1 MGTPTLTGGTK
12 YIMFNFDPF
21 AAILL
26 VTQFIILLTFHE
38 WAHAKSANMLG
49 DPTARDLGRMSLNPG
64 VHIDMIGTII
74 LPLLGTFFGG
84 AFFGW
89 AKPVPVN
96 PYNLKNPRRDLM
108 LIAGAGPIM
117 NIVLTFLILG
127 GLKIALEFTP
137 FDPLDVESHHHEIG
151 RQAVRMALIS
161 VFLAAFNMLPLF
173 PLDGFSV
180 VRGLLPESAARQF
193 EKLTPYGMPILMCL
207 IFLPHFLR
215 FFPNVFGFL
224 GLISFKTLNL
234 TAQLVGLSKVV
245 LYNLLG

>member
-1 MGTPTLTGGTK
+1 M
-12 YIMFNFDPF
+12 MANFDPF

-38 WAHAKSANMLG
+38 WGHAKSADMLG

-74 LPLLGTFFGG
+74 LPLIASFFGG

-96 PYNLKNPRRDLM
+96 PYNLKKPRRDLM
-108 LIAGAGPIM
+108 LIAAAGPFM
-117 NIVLTFLILG
+117 NIVLTFVILG
-127 GLKIALEFTP
+127 VVKLLIELTA
-137 FDPLDVESHHHEIG
+137 FDPTESTLHYEINT
-151 RQAVRMALIS
+151 QLIRMGFIS

-180 VRGLLPESAARQF
+180 VRGLLPEDLARGF
-193 EKLTPYGMPILMCL
+193 EKLMPYGMPILMCL
-207 IFLPHFLR
+207 IFLPSLLGI
-215 FFPNVFGFL
+215 PNYVFGFL
-224 GLISFKTLNL
+224 NDITYTVFNLIGEI
-234 TAQLVGLSKVV
+234 VGLR
-245 LYNLLG
+245 